1 MNLLLDIGNSRV
13 KWALAQGELLV
24 ESGVV
29 RREDSPRWT
38 DRLPSD
44 SVDALFVASVAH
56 DSAIEA
62 LAMHARSLGVALHV
76 VRTSARSGDLING
89 YREPERL
96 GVDRWMACVGAR
108 ARAGDRSVLVADV
121 GTALTLDWIAAD
133 GMHGGGLITPGIGSM
148 RAALRATTQLRP
160 DSLPATDTWLARDTD
175 TAIAAGTLRSVIT
188 LLDGAALDMAPEQL
202 LITGGEAHWVV
213 DRLSADWEFCPQLV
227 IEGLALQAVRE
238 QSGSSASAAGLSH
251 RGSQRASEASE

>member
-13 KWALAQGELLV
+13 KWALAQGECLV

-38 DRLPSD
+38 DRLPRD
-44 SVDALFVASVAH
+44 SVDALYVASVAH

-76 VRTSARSGDLING
+76 VRTRARFGDLVNG

-96 GVDRWMACVGAR
+96 GVDRWMACIGAR
-108 ARAGDRSVLVADV
+108 ARARGQSVLVADV
-121 GTALTLDWIAAD
+121 GTALTLDWVDAD
-133 GMHGGGLITPGIGSM
+133 GAHGGGLITPGVGSM

-175 TAIAAGTLRSVIT
+175 TAIAAGTLRSVIS
-188 LLDGAALDMAPEQL
+188 LLDSAATDLAPEQL
-202 LITGGEAHWVV
+202 LLTGGEAHWVI
-213 DRLSADWEFCPQLV
+213 DRLRAPWVFCPQLV
-227 IEGLALQAVRE
+227 IEGLALHAA
-238 QSGSSASAAGLSH
+238 QSQPGAG
-251 RGSQRASEASE
+251 